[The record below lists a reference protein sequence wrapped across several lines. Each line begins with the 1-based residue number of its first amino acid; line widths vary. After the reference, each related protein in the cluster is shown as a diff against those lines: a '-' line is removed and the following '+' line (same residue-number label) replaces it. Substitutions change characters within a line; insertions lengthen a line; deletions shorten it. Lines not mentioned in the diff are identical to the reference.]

1 MLILKFVEPWK
12 IVWESWENQSKLSI
26 TTSPWF
32 IDRKKTTPPPLTPAP
47 HLDFLTVSEIT
58 DAGAAARVSSCPQ
71 NARRVEILLG
81 LNIYRI

>member
-1 MLILKFVEPWK
+1 MREPKQTQHYYLTLIYRPQKNNPA
-12 IVWESWENQSKLSI
+12 
-26 TTSPWF
+26 
-32 IDRKKTTPPPLTPAP
+32 PLTPAQ

-81 LNIYRI
+81 LNIYRS